1 MANMVLVTYKGANV
15 WTATLE
21 RGNNL
26 KLVPGV
32 NAVEAA
38 KWAQFAEKNTV
49 VKSLMSVGTISVARA
64 SVPVPDAPAG
74 DAGTDGGDGGPDV
87 RATLLGGLK
96 TKEAVAL
103 VEETFDVELL
113 NVWKDAVKDK
123 KVAAAIAKQ
132 LDTIN
137 GEADKGGDGE

>member
-38 KWAQFAEKNTV
+38 KWSQFAEKNTV
-49 VKSLMSVGTISVARA
+49 VKSLMSAGTIQVARA

-74 DAGTDGGDGGPDV
+74 APETEGDGPDV
-87 RATLLGGLK
+87 RATLLDGLK

>member
-26 KLVPGV
+26 RLVPGV
-32 NAVEAA
+32 NAVEAST
-38 KWAQFAEKNTV
+38 WARFAEKNTV
-49 VKSLMSVGTISVARA
+49 VKSLLSVGTISVARA

-74 DAGTDGGDGGPDV
+74 AAGTGGDGPDA
-87 RATLLGGLK
+87 RATLLDGLK
-96 TKEAVAL
+96 TKDAVAL
-103 VEETFDVELL
+103 VEETFDVSLL